1 MVERL
6 LGRAVGLVVAPG
18 QILDMAKVREV
29 HVGAGG
35 TQARRERQHGLL
47 RRHELIALGVRKPQR
62 RLGKGGHVLVRG
74 VVPRGAAG
82 KARGEE
88 AGVVGAQA
96 QRHKAAVGKAG
107 DHDAVGV
114 DAVGMLGDKL
124 VDERLNDGGVDTL
137 VGVAELLDAVVH
149 PKCGRL
155 RHEHPSKAAKVAL
168 DLRLANSRHAVADIG
183 ARGAFALRGA
193 LALAGAV
200 QIHHERGLLGHD
212 CGLGRE
218 GIEASRVL
226 GGKAGLIEAVLERDA
241 IDGGLLRG
249 VAPALERGADVAA
262 AGVEDQAAG
271 GIVAV
276 VAGKGHE
283 LRDAQLVVEHARAHH
298 AALDLFGQALLGDFE
313 CHMGAHGELA
323 ATLVARVGGEHVDV
337 AHGRRGVVGAAFL
350 AHQDL
355 ARALV
360 ALYIYM
366 EGVRVDVIGAHGA
379 RQIEHDLADPGAKV
393 TQAGDGCVGARFE
406 FHKLP
411 PLRRVRQALA
421 AIQSKHV

>member
-6 LGRAVGLVVAPG
+6 LGRAVGLAVAPG

-29 HVGAGG
+29 HVGAGSA
-35 TQARRERQHGLL
+35 QARRERQHGLL

-62 RLGKGGHVLVRG
+62 RLGQGGDVLVRG

-88 AGVVGAQA
+88 SGVVGAKA
-96 QRHKAAVGKAG
+96 QGHKTAVGKAG

-114 DAVGMLGDKL
+114 DAIGMLSDKL
-124 VDERLNDGGVDTL
+124 VDERLEHGGVDAL
-137 VGVAELLDAVVH
+137 VGAAELLDAVVH
-149 PKCGRL
+149 PKRGRL
-155 RHEHPSKAAKVAL
+155 RHEHPGKAAKVAL
-168 DLRLANSRHAVADIG
+168 DLRLADGRHAVADIG

-193 LALAGAV
+193 LAFAGTV

-212 CGLGRE
+212 RGLGCK
-218 GIEASRVL
+218 GIEAGRVFGL
-226 GGKAGLIEAVLERDA
+226 KAGLIEAVLERDA
-241 IDGGLLRG
+241 VDGGLLRG

-276 VAGKGHE
+276 VAGKGFE

-298 AALDLFGQALLGDFE
+298 AALDLFGQALLGDLE
-313 CHMGAHGELA
+313 CYMRAKGELA
-323 ATLVARVGGEHVDV
+323 AVFVARVGGEHIDV
-337 AHGRRGVVGAAFL
+337 ANGRRGVVGAALL

-366 EGVRVDVIGAHGA
+366 EGVRVDIVGAHGA
-379 RQIEHDLADPGAKV
+379 R
-393 TQAGDGCVGARFE
+393 
-406 FHKLP
+406 
-411 PLRRVRQALA
+411 
-421 AIQSKHV
+421 